1 MYMKH
6 IIKLVKLVEFYIKA
20 KTYKDFDNPEISQLI
35 YNILELNDS
44 HYRITEIENI
54 RKELKK
60 DSRILQINDLGAGST
75 FSKSKT
81 KSVKSI
87 ANSALSPK
95 WQCHLLYKTINEF
108 LPENIIEMGTSLGIS
123 TAYLAIGNPRATVTT
138 IEGSEAL
145 AGIAI
150 QNFSKLRL
158 KNIKQVYG
166 NFDHTL
172 PVILENINHVDFAFI
187 DGNHTKEA
195 TIDYFNQI
203 KTKSD
208 ESTVM
213 ILDDIHWSKGMEEA
227 WEYVKSQESVKATL
241 DFFSFGIVLFDRRY
255 GNNEHYKVIER
266 KFKLWK

>member
-1 MYMKH
+1 MIYITKL
-6 IIKLVKLVEFYIKA
+6 IKLIDFYIKA
-20 KTYKDFDNPEISQLI
+20 KTYKDFDKTEISQLI

-44 HYRITEIENI
+44 HYRINEIENI
-54 RKELKK
+54 RKKLKK
-60 DSRILQINDLGAGST
+60 DTRILQINDLGAGST
-75 FSKSKT
+75 YSKSNI

-108 LPENIIEMGTSLGIS
+108 LPVNVIEMGTSLGIS
-123 TAYLAIGNPRATVTT
+123 TAYLAIGNPRATITT
-138 IEGSEAL
+138 MEGSEA
-145 AGIAI
+145 IASI
-150 QNFSKLRL
+150 AMENFSKLRL

-172 PVILENINHVDFAFI
+172 PVILKSINHVDFAFI
-187 DGNHTKEA
+187 DGNHTKDA

-203 KTKSD
+203 KAKSNKN
-208 ESTVM
+208 TVM

-227 WEYVKSQESVKATL
+227 WEYVKSQDYVKLTL
-241 DFFSFGIVLFDRRY
+241 DFFSFGIVLFDQRF